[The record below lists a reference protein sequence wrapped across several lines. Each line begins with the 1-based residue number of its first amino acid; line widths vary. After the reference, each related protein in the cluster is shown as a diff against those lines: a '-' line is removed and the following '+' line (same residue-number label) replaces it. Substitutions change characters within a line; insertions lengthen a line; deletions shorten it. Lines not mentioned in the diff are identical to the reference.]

1 MNSNPLKAALVFVVT
16 LSQII
21 ILVGFLTYKN
31 LNSLLGSW
39 SQTANLSVYLKTDIL
54 DEERTE
60 LQKKIQNHKFVSHVD
75 FVNRQQAAQDF
86 EKSLGSYA
94 TGLLTVDEMIDL
106 VPETL
111 VVSLSDE
118 LAIDSKIK
126 IYQSLSKTIQNFA
139 GVEEVSFGADWLNQF
154 SKFDQ
159 FIRTS
164 GFFSLFV
171 LLVVMSF
178 LSILMIRV
186 MIEDLKPEIDVY
198 QLVGATKWFIYKR
211 FIKQISLLI
220 LLSLG
225 ISLCTV
231 YGLFYYFKEIYFKNE
246 ISQLLT
252 EKMIFFKPNE
262 LAFFISIILIIVL
275 ASSFFSMQ
283 TTLKKLNQFNY
294 E

>member
-1 MNSNPLKAALVFVVT
+1 
-16 LSQII
+16 
-21 ILVGFLTYKN
+21 
-31 LNSLLGSW
+31 
-39 SQTANLSVYLKTDIL
+39 
-54 DEERTE
+54 
-60 LQKKIQNHKFVSHVD
+60 
-75 FVNRQQAAQDF
+75 
-86 EKSLGSYA
+86 
-94 TGLLTVDEMIDL
+94 
-106 VPETL
+106 
-111 VVSLSDE
+111 
-118 LAIDSKIK
+118 
-126 IYQSLSKTIQNFA
+126 
-139 GVEEVSFGADWLNQF
+139 
-154 SKFDQ
+154 
-159 FIRTS
+159 
-164 GFFSLFV
+164 
-171 LLVVMSF
+171 
-178 LSILMIRV
+178 MIRV

-252 EKMIFFKPNE
+252 EKMIFFKSSE
-262 LAFFISIILIIVL
+262 LAFFISAILIIVL